1 MASRRVETGSL
12 LKRATRTFKQ
22 KRAEETYVALLDG
35 AARVFAR
42 RGYDGA
48 QTPEIASEA
57 GVSTGAFYRYFT
69 DKRQAFVEMIARS
82 LSRAHDD
89 VMAKLDPTRFAG
101 EETRDAVDVAL
112 EVLFDH
118 VKRDAELERVY
129 IAMSLRDPEVEQ
141 LRAEFE
147 EMGVEALA
155 TLIEGVIPREV
166 APNPRATALVIQIA
180 AIEVASERAGLRPRA
195 GAPVPDDDVKLALRE
210 MIHRYLFGGTPEWKR
225 LGKPKVPRRRSS
237 GAARSSRPRRPR

>member
-1 MASRRVETGSL
+1 MASRRVDGGL

-42 RGYDGA
+42 RGFDGA

-57 GVSTGAFYRYFT
+57 GVSTGAFYRYFD

-82 LSRAHDD
+82 LTRAHAD
-89 VMAKLDPTRFAG
+89 VTAKLDPGRFQG
-101 EETRDAVDVAL
+101 EESRDAIDVAIQ
-112 EVLFDH
+112 VLFEH

-129 IAMSLRDPEVEQ
+129 LAQSLRDPEVEQ

-147 EMGVEALA
+147 EMGLDTLEALVDA
-155 TLIEGVIPREV
+155 VIPKEV

-180 AIEVASERAGLRPRA
+180 AIEVASERAGLRPRS
-195 GAPVPDDDVKLALRE
+195 GPPLSDEDVKLALRE
-210 MIHRYLFGGTPEWKR
+210 MIHRYLFGGVTEWKK
-225 LGKPKVPRRRSS
+225 LGKPKIPRRR
-237 GAARSSRPRRPR
+237 AATAPRRRPR